1 MNAVGSPAADRIEVD
16 GREARSD
23 LLPFPAVTYGHFTAM
38 QVRGGRVRGLD
49 LHLERLDAGNRELF
63 DAPLEGSRV
72 RELVRHALRDGSDA
86 SVRVY
91 AFASDDDGDDV
102 SVMVTVREPK
112 APPDHAVGLRSV
124 PYQRSVPHTK
134 HISDFGQ
141 AYYGRL
147 ARRAGFDDALLTGP
161 DGLVSECAIAN
172 IALFDGASVVWPD
185 APALQGITMQ
195 LLQRWLPEA
204 GLPSRNAPV
213 RLGELDAYRSA
224 FVTNARGVAPVGRID
239 ELPMAVDTELM
250 ETVTRAYVSVPW
262 DQI

>member
-1 MNAVGSPAADRIEVD
+1 VGSPAAARIEVD

-23 LLPFPAVTYGHFTAM
+23 RLPFPAVTYGHFTAM

-63 DAPLEGSRV
+63 DAPLDGSRV
-72 RELVRHALRDGSDA
+72 RDLVRHALRDGSDA

-91 AFASDDDGDDV
+91 AFAPDDDEV
-102 SVMVTVREPK
+102 SVMITVREPK
-112 APPDHAVGLRSV
+112 GPPDHPVSLRSV

-147 ARRAGFDDALLTGP
+147 ARRAGFDDALLTDP
-161 DGLVSECAIAN
+161 DGAVSECAIAN
-172 IALFDGASVVWPD
+172 IAVFDGTSVVWPD

-195 LLQRWLPEA
+195 LLQRGLPDA
-204 GLPSRNAPV
+204 GLASRRASV
-213 RLGELDAYRSA
+213 RLADLSTYPSA
-224 FVTNARGVAPVGRID
+224 FVTNARGVAPVGR
-239 ELPMAVDTELM
+239 VDDLTVSVDRDLM
-250 ETVTRAYVSVPW
+250 ETVTHAYASVPW
-262 DQI
+262 DPI